1 MPLTPALSPQARM
14 LVKSL
19 RDPQVEWAKKG
30 GKRYFGYKVHVG
42 VDQGSAICKALAAR

>member
-1 MPLTPALSPQARM
+1 MPSNPALSPQARM

-19 RDPQVEWAKKG
+19 RDPQVGWAKKG
-30 GKRYFGYKVHVG
+30 GKWYFAYKIHVG